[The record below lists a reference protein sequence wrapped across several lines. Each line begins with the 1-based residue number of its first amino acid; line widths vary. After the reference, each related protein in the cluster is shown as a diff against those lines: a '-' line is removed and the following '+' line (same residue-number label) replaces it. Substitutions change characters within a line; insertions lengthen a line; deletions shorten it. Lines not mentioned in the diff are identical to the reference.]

1 MAIFILDKNMADKMT
16 SPPSFEL
23 FFLLVHT
30 QKAMMRHI
38 VIATITSCVAIQAA
52 DGHFLH

>member
-1 MAIFILDKNMADKMT
+1 MAILILDKNMADKMT